1 MPWQQMVLDVGL
13 ELDPTSGLPAYRE
26 IICTLMRQNGKSSL
40 TAGVMAH
47 RATLWQPQPQRVAYS
62 AQDGS
67 AARKKLIEDVAAG
80 WQRSPV
86 VGRLIDKVLRGV
98 GYEGVIFAT
107 GSRIDVIGSSESA
120 GHGRT
125 LDLAIIDE
133 SFADSDF
140 RRESAISPAM
150 ATRRDAQ
157 VWNVSTAGTD
167 ASVFLRRK
175 IDAGR
180 SAVAANTG
188 GGVAFFEW
196 SVGTD
201 EDVDDPATWWRNMPA
216 LGWTIG
222 EDTVRHAR
230 ASMSDGEFRRGFC
243 NQWTVA
249 SERVIPAAVWDVANR
264 VDVAPG
270 GNMFFA
276 LDVNPERTAACLA
289 VVGDGAPITA
299 EVIEHR
305 PSVGW
310 VVERTAEVLARWPG
324 CSVVVDARGPA
335 GSLVPD
341 LKRVGV
347 RVVELPPTEVQHACA
362 AFFDDLANGRLCIRR
377 NAALDVATLAVTRQ
391 TIGDAWRWARR
402 DSSDITPLM
411 AVTLATWAATRRQNS
426 AAVPRIVDPWSSD
439 YA

>member
-1 MPWQQMVLDVGL
+1 MPWQQLVLDVGL
-13 ELDPTSGLPAYRE
+13 EIDPSSGLPAYRE

-47 RATLWQPQPQRVAYS
+47 RATLWPAQPQRIAYS

-86 VGRLIDKVLRGV
+86 VGRLVDKVLRGV

-180 SAVAANTG
+180 SAVLSDTG

-196 SVGTD
+196 SID
-201 EDVDDPATWWRNMPA
+201 ADQDIDDPEVWWDNMPA
-216 LGWTIG
+216 LGFTIS
-222 EDTVRHAR
+222 ENTVRHAR
-230 ASMSDGEFRRGFC
+230 SSMSDGEFRRGFG

-249 SERVIPAAVWDVANR
+249 AERVIPASVWDVANR
-264 VDVAPG
+264 VDVAPSG
-270 GNMFFA
+270 GMFFS
-276 LDVNPERTAACLA
+276 LDVNPERSAACLA
-289 VVGDGAPITA
+289 VVGSDVPVTGEI
-299 EVIEHR
+299 VEHR

-310 VVERTAEVLARWPG
+310 VVDRAVEVLGRWPG
-324 CSVVVDARGPA
+324 SSLVVDARGPA
-335 GSLVPD
+335 ASLVPE
-341 LKRVGV
+341 LRRAGV
-347 RVVELPPTEVQHACA
+347 RVVELSPSEVQHACS
-362 AFFDDLANGRLCIRR
+362 AFFDDLANGRVWIRR
-377 NAALDVATLAVTRQ
+377 HQALDVASLAVTRQ

-402 DSSDITPLM
+402 DGSDITPLY
-411 AVTLATWAATRRQNS
+411 AVTLAHWSATRRTGVS
-426 AAVPRIVDPWSSD
+426 VAPKIVDPWSSD

>member
-1 MPWQQMVLDVGL
+1 
-13 ELDPTSGLPAYRE
+13 
-26 IICTLMRQNGKSSL
+26 
-40 TAGVMAH
+40 
-47 RATLWQPQPQRVAYS
+47 
-62 AQDGS
+62 
-67 AARKKLIEDVAAG
+67 
-80 WQRSPV
+80 
-86 VGRLIDKVLRGV
+86 
-98 GYEGVIFAT
+98 
-107 GSRIDVIGSSESA
+107 
-120 GHGRT
+120 

-180 SAVAANTG
+180 SAVMADTG

-196 SVGTD
+196 AVGP
-201 EDVDDPATWWRNMPA
+201 DDDISDPEVWWANMPA
-216 LGWTIG
+216 LGFTIG
-222 EDTVRHAR
+222 EDTVRHAK

-249 SERVIPAAVWDVANR
+249 SERVIPAGVWDVANR
-264 VDVAPG
+264 VDVAPSG
-270 GNMFFA
+270 SMFFG
-276 LDVNPERTAACLA
+276 LDVNPERSAACLA
-289 VVGDGAPITA
+289 VCGDGAPTTA

-310 VVERTAEVLARWPG
+310 VVDRVADVLSRWPG

-341 LKRVGV
+341 LKRAGV

-362 AFFDDLANGRLCIRR
+362 SFFDDLADGRLSIRR
-377 NAALDVATLAVTRQ
+377 HAGLDVATLAATRQ
-391 TIGDAWRWARR
+391 TVGDSWRWARR
-402 DSSDITPLM
+402 DGSDITPLM
-411 AVTLATWAATRRQNS
+411 AVTLATWSATRRQNV
-426 AAVPRIVDPWSSD
+426 APLPRIVDPWSTE

>member
-1 MPWQQMVLDVGL
+1 MVLDVGL
-13 ELDPTSGLPAYRE
+13 EINPESGLPAYRE

-47 RATLWQPQPQRVAYS
+47 RATLWQPQPQRIAYS

-86 VGRLIDKVLRGV
+86 VGRLVEKVLRGV

-180 SAVAANTG
+180 SAVAADSG

-196 SVGTD
+196 AVGD
-201 EDVDDPATWWRNMPA
+201 EDINDPEVWWRNMPA

-222 EDTVRHAR
+222 EDTVRHAKS
-230 ASMSDGEFRRGFC
+230 SMSDGEFRRGFG

-249 SERVIPAAVWDVANR
+249 SERVIPAAVWDVACR
-264 VDVAPG
+264 VDVAPAG
-270 GNMFFA
+270 RMFFS
-276 LDVNPERTAACLA
+276 LDVNPERSAACLA
-289 VVGDGAPITA
+289 VVGDGVPVTA

-310 VVERTAEVLARWPG
+310 VVERTAEVLSRWPG
-324 CSVVVDARGPA
+324 AHVVVDGRGPA
-335 GSLVPD
+335 GSLVPE
-341 LKRVGV
+341 LRRAGV
-347 RVVELPPTEVQHACA
+347 RVVELAPGEVQHACA
-362 AFFDDLANGRLCIRR
+362 AFFDDLADGRLSIRR
-377 NAALDVATLAVTRQ
+377 HAALDVATLAVTRQ

-411 AVTLATWAATRRQNS
+411 AVTLAHWAATRRQDS
-426 AAVPRIVDPWSSD
+426 LAVPQIVDPWSSD